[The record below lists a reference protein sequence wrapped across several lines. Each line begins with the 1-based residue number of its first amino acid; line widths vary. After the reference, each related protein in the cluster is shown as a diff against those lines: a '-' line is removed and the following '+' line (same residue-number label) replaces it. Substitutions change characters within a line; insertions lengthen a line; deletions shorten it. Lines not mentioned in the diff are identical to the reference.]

1 MRREIGC
8 NLARRHHA
16 CVDQIPQTGGPGIP
30 RLIRHRGMST
40 TPPDVGPRALARLP
54 FPSSATLAVLCIS
67 FCPFTVLCEALPCA
81 RGAPLPSFFSIP
93 ACAAVAAEDPLSRPL
108 VATSAARSSRPSPR
122 PSESPHGTVEASRDP
137 FGSAV
142 PFSRPGL
149 RCRPASG
156 ASIVAAPCRVCRPL
170 RPGAFRLRIPLVS
183 SSSPLGS
190 SWLLGRMMARAMMP
204 FLDTGAAPRAASLR
218 SVSSWEPMGF

>member
-8 NLARRHHA
+8 TLARRHHA
-16 CVDQIPQTGGPGIP
+16 CVDQISQTGGTWDLSPDPTP
-30 RLIRHRGMST
+30 RDIYDTSRCRASRTCPLAFPEYCTAG
-40 TPPDVGPRALARLP
+40 GPFYLFRA
-54 FPSSATLAVLCIS
+54 I
-67 FCPFTVLCEALPCA
+67 TVLCEALPCA

-108 VATSAARSSRPSPR
+108 VARSAAWPSRPSPR

-170 RPGAFRLRIPLVS
+170 RPGAFRLRIPLVP

-190 SWLLGRMMARAMMP
+190 SWLLGRM
-204 FLDTGAAPRAASLR
+204 L
-218 SVSSWEPMGF
+218 